1 MKYQRHSRIIQIISE
16 NAIETQ
22 DQLIEKLAEFGM
34 EVTQAT
40 ISRDIRELKLIKVST
55 ENGGYRYAMTP
66 KEDVSSA
73 SKYRTILLQSV
84 VRAEAACNL
93 VVVKTFPGMAQAC
106 AAAVDG
112 MAWSEIVGT
121 LAGDD
126 TIVLI
131 MRSEEQAIAFAKK
144 FQNLGDE
151 D

>member
-16 NAIETQ
+16 YAIETQ
-22 DQLIEKLAEFGM
+22 DQLIAKLAEYGM

-40 ISRDIRELKLIKVST
+40 ISRDIRELKLVKVSA
-55 ENGGYRYAMTP
+55 EDGGYRYAMTP

-131 MRSEEQAIAFAKK
+131 MRSEGQALAFAKK
-144 FQNLGDE
+144 FQNLSDE

>member
-22 DQLIEKLAEFGM
+22 DQLIDRLADYGM

-40 ISRDIRELKLIKVST
+40 ISRDIRELKLVKVST

-66 KEDVSSA
+66 KEDAGSA
-73 SKYRTILLQSV
+73 YKYRTILLQSV

-112 MAWSEIVGT
+112 MAWTEIVGT

-126 TIVLI
+126 TVVLI
-131 MRSEEQAIAFAKK
+131 MRSEEQALAFAQK
-144 FQNLGDE
+144 FQSLGE
-151 D
+151 EK

>member
-1 MKYQRHSRIIQIISE
+1 MKYQRQSRIIQIISE

-22 DQLIEKLAEFGM
+22 DQLIEKLAEHGM

-55 ENGGYRYAMTP
+55 EDGGYRYAMTP

-84 VRAEAACNL
+84 IRAEAACNL

-112 MAWSEIVGT
+112 VAWSEIVGT

-131 MRSEEQAIAFAKK
+131 MRSEDQAITFAKK

-151 D
+151 E